1 MQLYFEGSFVR
12 FDPALLEYLLFEL
25 LRTLLE
31 SGFFCPWGARAA
43 ALLRVHDAEL
53 LRFLRGVL
61 SAVWG
66 GERAGTEGF
75 ELGCRRA
82 RKSSGIK

>member
-31 SGFFCPWGARAA
+31 SGFFCPWGA
-43 ALLRVHDAEL
+43 
-53 LRFLRGVL
+53 G
-61 SAVWG
+61 
-66 GERAGTEGF
+66 AGKTRRKKKPFGF
-75 ELGCRRA
+75 QVA
-82 RKSSGIK
+82 D